1 MPSWRD
7 TSREALIKSVRVE
20 PVETQPSQTK
30 GFDKLSPNGR
40 YLFSVS
46 LDASQLTEVRI
57 PIDPECRETCGSCA
71 AGDEVAEGALILP
84 LETT

>member
-1 MPSWRD
+1 
-7 TSREALIKSVRVE
+7 
-20 PVETQPSQTK
+20 
-30 GFDKLSPNGR
+30 
-40 YLFSVS
+40 LFSVS

-57 PIDPECRETCGSCA
+57 PIYPEGRETCGSCA